1 MIPIILMFLDL
12 IALVSLTLVQF
23 KIDFAF
29 QLAIMSSIY
38 LIAKGFMFRDF
49 MSVIDSF
56 IGVYLIIAFIF
67 GISSFIYWIIL
78 VWFLYKL
85 FFVVF
90 FNAMKFS

>member
-23 KIDFAF
+23 KFLFAF

-38 LIAKGFMFRDF
+38 LLAKGFIFKDV
-49 MSVIDSF
+49 MSVIDLLCGF
-56 IGVYLIIAFIF
+56 YLLIAFLF

-78 VWFLYKL
+78 AWFLYKL
-85 FFVVF
+85 FFVVL